1 MSWPEFFIS
10 FDQCPATSTL
20 DEIRVRLESQPKKK
34 IADVTLG
41 ELARTDKYP
50 NGVYLMYS
58 GSELWYV
65 GKCTSRSFI
74 ERIPSHFDQREEA
87 WFSTVPKRI
96 RSFAQ
101 EPISYAGAHAQAL
114 ELNLVLIGIHQTS
127 VAKRLETAL
136 RSYLKPKLNTANR
149 PLLSGGETLQDVCG
163 PLP

>member
-1 MSWPEFFIS
+1 
-10 FDQCPATSTL
+10 
-20 DEIRVRLESQPKKK
+20 
-34 IADVTLG
+34 
-41 ELARTDKYP
+41 
-50 NGVYLMYS
+50 MYS

-101 EPISYAGAHAQAL
+101 KPISYAGAHAQAL